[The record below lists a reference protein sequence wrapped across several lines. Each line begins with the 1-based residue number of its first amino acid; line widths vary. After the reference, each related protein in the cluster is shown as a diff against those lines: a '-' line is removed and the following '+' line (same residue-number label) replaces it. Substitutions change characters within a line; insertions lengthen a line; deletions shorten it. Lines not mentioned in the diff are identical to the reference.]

1 MVNYCISAAPVEE
14 QMTAIRS
21 EVLRLEF
28 WKFWIMGKK
37 KIMWFEDKQF
47 SSESAIIP
55 AAQRR
60 IDCLPPFHLYQV
72 VVWTSEGPG
81 EKKAQ
86 SK

>member
-1 MVNYCISAAPVEE
+1 MVNYCISAAPVEG
-14 QMTAIRS
+14 QMTAIQS

-55 AAQRR
+55 AA
-60 IDCLPPFHLYQV
+60 
-72 VVWTSEGPG
+72 
-81 EKKAQ
+81 
-86 SK
+86 